1 MILLF
6 FDEVQ
11 QFMDA
16 TTSLKFFKL
25 DGRYDVICSGSALS
39 VNLKNV
45 SSVSTG
51 FKTDVEMFSL
61 DFEEFLWALNY
72 KEDVIDDIKSHV
84 LNLKPFNDLEL
95 KRFFGLFSDYVFVGG
110 MPSIVDR
117 YVKQKIF
124 LEFYKLKNKLY

>member
-1 MILLF
+1 
-6 FDEVQ
+6 
-11 QFMDA
+11 MDA

-124 LEFYKLKNKLY
+124 PEFYKLKNKLY